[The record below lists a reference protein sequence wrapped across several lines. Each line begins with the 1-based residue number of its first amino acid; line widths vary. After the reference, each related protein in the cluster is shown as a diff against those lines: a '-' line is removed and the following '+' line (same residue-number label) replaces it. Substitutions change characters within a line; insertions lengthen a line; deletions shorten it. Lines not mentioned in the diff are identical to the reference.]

1 MTPDSTNIKSLMAK
15 AFILLTLFYV
25 GEAIPPILRR
35 GGDKFVLHPKNTKSL
50 KKKCWKF
57 A

>member
-1 MTPDSTNIKSLMAK
+1 MVAVLRYIEDYSYA
-15 AFILLTLFYV
+15 LTLFYE
-25 GEAIPPILRR
+25 GEVIPRFYE

-50 KKKCWKF
+50 KKKRWKF